1 MEHFLG
7 KEKEKEDQFCI
18 NYASR
23 AVARATGHLYTP
35 EERYDEWTKE
45 LTAEQHSLLYGPGH
59 HTGGKKRYALESD
72 GKQVRL
78 ANQAFDYCRDKFS
91 TAPAGQGAKGSK
103 ALAGTGRLE
112 MHGLM

>member
-1 MEHFLG
+1 
-7 KEKEKEDQFCI
+7 
-18 NYASR
+18 
-23 AVARATGHLYTP
+23 
-35 EERYDEWTKE
+35 

-91 TAPAGQGAKGSK
+91 TAPAGRVAKGSK